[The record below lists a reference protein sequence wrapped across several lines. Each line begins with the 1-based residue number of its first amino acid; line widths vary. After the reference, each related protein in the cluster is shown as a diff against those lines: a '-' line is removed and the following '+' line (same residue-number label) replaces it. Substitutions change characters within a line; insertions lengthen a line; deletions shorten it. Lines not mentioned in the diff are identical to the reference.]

1 MIYVTKP
8 YLPSLEK
15 YQGYVE
21 RIWGRNYLT
30 NQGPE
35 LTSLE
40 ERLKTYLSLDHFM
53 VVNNGTIALQL
64 AIKALG
70 IKGEVITTPFSYVAT
85 TNSILWENCQPVFV
99 DINPDDCCINVDLI
113 EASITEKTSAI
124 MAVHV
129 YGIPCD
135 VERIQE
141 IARKHNLK
149 VIYDAA
155 HAFGV
160 RYKGK
165 SILGYGDIST
175 LSFHATKL
183 FHTIEGGGVAIN
195 NAVVHDRLRKYGT
208 FGHVGDDYYLPG
220 INAKLNEFSA
230 AMGHCVLDDIDHIF
244 TQRQDICGLYDQ
256 GFSHTK
262 LEIPTLTISEHSKRN
277 GSYYPIIFPDELTLL
292 TAISRLNTLGVFP
305 RRYFYPSLNTLPFVE
320 YQSCPVSEQIA
331 SRVLC
336 LPLYPGLPASD
347 VARIIET
354 VNKSIK

>member
-8 YLPSLEK
+8 YLPPLEK
-15 YQGYVE
+15 YQEYVE
-21 RIWGRNYLT
+21 RIWERNYLT

-35 LTSLE
+35 LVSLE
-40 ERLKTYLSLDHFM
+40 DRLKKYLAVDNFM
-53 VVNNGTIALQL
+53 VVSNGTIALQL
-64 AIKALG
+64 AIKTLG

-85 TNSILWENCQPVFV
+85 TNSLIWENCKPVFV
-99 DINPDDCCINVDLI
+99 DINPDDCCIDVEKI
-113 EASITEKTSAI
+113 ESAITEHTTAI

-183 FHTIEGGGVAIN
+183 FHTIEGGAVAIN
-195 NAVVHDRLRKYGT
+195 SAKDHDTLRKYGT
-208 FGHVGDDYYLPG
+208 FGHIGDDYYLPG

-230 AMGHCVLDDIDHIF
+230 AMGHCVLDDIEE
-244 TQRQDICGLYDQ
+244 ICAERLKICDLYDD
-256 GFSHTK
+256 GFDGTS
-262 LEIPTLTISEHSKRN
+262 LEIPTRHINEHSSRN
-277 GSYYPIIFPDELTLL
+277 GSYYPVIFPDELTLL
-292 TAISRLNTLGVFP
+292 KAISRLNTLGVFP
-305 RRYFYPSLNTLPFVE
+305 RRYFFPSLNNLPFLE
-320 YQSCPVSEQIA
+320 YQSCPVSEDIS

-336 LPLYPGLPASD
+336 LPLYPGLPTSD
-347 VARIIET
+347 VSKIIST
-354 VNKSIK
+354 VSKSLT